1 MLANGRGEAD
11 LPPGDSMALIWGV
24 ETKVGI
30 IGVGAVGTACAMA
43 LLKRGTA
50 REIVL
55 VNRDKRRAM
64 AVATDMRYGVPAL
77 STLDIHE
84 GSYTDLAGADL
95 VMITAGVNEKG
106 GGATDKND
114 PEGRLRLLD
123 ANASV
128 YREIVPE
135 IVRTAPDSVIM
146 VVTDP
151 PDPLADLTR
160 QLADHDRV
168 FSAGTVIDAFRFRT
182 HIAKR
187 LGVNT
192 HSVYAIVIGEHG
204 TSEFLLWS
212 SVRVGKLS
220 FDEACAQAGESADL
234 VRHGIEDD
242 LRNANITITEGNNAS
257 QYGIGNVGARLAQ
270 EVLGDE
276 QVVLPVA
283 DYHDDY
289 GLTLSLPS
297 VLGRAG
303 VSHSFVPEMSEN
315 EAAEFQ
321 HCIQQLKIAFPRIA
335 VSNKN

>member
-1 MLANGRGEAD
+1 
-11 LPPGDSMALIWGV
+11 
-24 ETKVGI
+24 
-30 IGVGAVGTACAMA
+30 MA

-95 VMITAGVNEKG
+95 VLITAGVNEKG

-168 FSAGTVIDAFRFRT
+168 FSAGTVIDTFRFRT

-192 HSVYAIVIGEHG
+192 DSVYAIVIGEHG
-204 TSEFLLWS
+204 TSEVLLWS

-257 QYGIGNVGARLAQ
+257 QYGIGNVCARLAQ
-270 EVLGDE
+270 EVLPRRLWPHSLTPERPRAGRSVALVRARNVRERGGRISALHPAAEDCLSANCRVE
-276 QVVLPVA
+276 QE
-283 DYHDDY
+283 
-289 GLTLSLPS
+289 LTLSMKLLL
-297 VLGRAG
+297 LGKFILG
-303 VSHSFVPEMSEN
+303 
-315 EAAEFQ
+315 AELRKARLETRNTFRFQ
-321 HCIQQLKIAFPRIA
+321 QF
-335 VSNKN
+335 

>member
-1 MLANGRGEAD
+1 
-11 LPPGDSMALIWGV
+11 MALIWGV

-106 GGATDKND
+106 GCATDKND

-168 FSAGTVIDAFRFRT
+168 FSAGTVIDTFRFRT

-192 HSVYAIVIGEHG
+192 DSVYAIVIGEHG

-242 LRNANITITEGNNAS
+242 LRYANITIIEGNNAS
-257 QYGIGNVGARLAQ
+257 QYGIGNVCARLAQ